1 MKRKTI
7 SILAFTLAAS
17 VSLSACTSAKVVADT
32 DSNIIESS
40 YIEEVIDNK
49 ITSNDLAFMVL
60 LEEYYKS
67 GKTIDEILSK
77 EDENS
82 VLYSSAL
89 YVKLRE
95 FGLSDE
101 TIKEELF
108 NVVTFGLV
116 HPYEDGWKNDL
127 LVENLNK
134 SLNYTT
140 DAIIYYYPLAAY
152 VHLFDCRL
160 VHTKEAER
168 ISCDT
173 IQKDLM
179 VMNEDILFYNY
190 VVENVLAL
198 DDQDSIKIA
207 LNRILNS
214 KEDKKECL
222 KELENIYKLAIIPRC
237 ATEEEWNSIIHLRGT
252 LEEMENPFE
261 VYYDL
266 ACFAHT
272 LRCEEDHYQNEFGKL
287 ECPSIRQEM
296 ESGMSLGK

>member
-17 VSLSACTSAKVVADT
+17 VTLSACTSAKVVADT

-40 YIEEVIDNK
+40 YVEEVVDNK
-49 ITSNDLAFMVL
+49 ITSNDLAFMFL
-60 LEEYYKS
+60 LEEYYRS
-67 GKTIDEILSK
+67 GKTVDEILSL
-77 EDENS
+77 EDKNS

-134 SLNYTT
+134 SLNYST

-152 VHLFDCRL
+152 AHLFDCRL
-160 VHTKEAER
+160 VHTKEEER

-173 IQKDLM
+173 IQEDLM

-198 DDQDSIKIA
+198 EDDSPLKVAI
-207 LNRILNS
+207 NRIFNS
-214 KEDKKECL
+214 KEDKKECF

-237 ATEEEWNSIIHLRGT
+237 ATEEEWDSIIHLRNTIG
-252 LEEMENPFE
+252 EEENPFV

-266 ACFAHT
+266 AFFAHT
-272 LRCEEDHYQNEFGKL
+272 LRCEEDHYPNEFGRW